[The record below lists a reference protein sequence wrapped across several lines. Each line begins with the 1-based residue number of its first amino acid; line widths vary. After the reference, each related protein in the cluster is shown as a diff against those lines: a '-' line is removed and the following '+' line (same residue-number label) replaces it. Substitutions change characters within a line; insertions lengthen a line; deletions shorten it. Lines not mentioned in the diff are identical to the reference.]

1 MPIDPSI
8 PLQAKGVQLESPANQ
23 LNMMASAAKLNEYTR
38 SVDEQ
43 NALRDLIKSG
53 VDIKSPEARQ
63 KMYEIS
69 PEMGIKFEK
78 SQADLNK
85 SALEGK
91 KLGVEIGAKQMDA
104 FRERMGNLAFNPSNA
119 NIQAHLEDAVLKGEI
134 TPQEAQQRLTATTS
148 IPMDKRA
155 NYFTEMGVKTEERY
169 KMNTVSAAQQQTADI
184 SKRGQD
190 LTYKAATQPVF
201 NEAVGGFV
209 TRPTAANPSSTVIPL
224 ANPEDTKKGKETE
237 KGKNLVSDVATQM
250 GNSYLT
256 LQQTGGIKSTQ
267 KGAAANIAAASQ
279 SSMLGQLGGAA
290 LGTPEQAERDFIK
303 SQRPL
308 LVQAIVK
315 ATGMS
320 ATQIN
325 SNVELKNL
333 LDAATDPSKGYETN
347 AKSLNLINKRF
358 GTGAEVIPVNIGGG
372 SNIDALL
379 EKYK

>member
-1 MPIDPSI
+1 ME
-8 PLQAKGVQLESPANQ
+8 LQKSQLESKKGQVELEAN
-23 LNMMASAAKLNEYTR
+23 LMK
-38 SVDEQ
+38 
-43 NALRDLIKSG
+43 NARNTLAPINDQGTYDLW
-53 VDIKSPEARQ
+53 RQ
-63 KMYEIS
+63 KTIS
-69 PEMGIKFEK
+69 QLPGVAPFLPAKF
-78 SQADLNK
+78 D
-85 SALEGK
+85 
-91 KLGVEIGAKQMDA
+91 
-104 FRERMGNLAFNPSNA
+104 
-119 NIQAHLEDAVLKGEI
+119 
-134 TPQEAQQRLTATTS
+134 
-148 IPMDKRA
+148 DK
-155 NYFTEMGVKTEERY
+155 VKTSLMLEADKY
-169 KMNTVSAAQQQTADI
+169 IAQTQLSTNQAAQLGLT
-184 SKRGQD
+184 KRGQD
-190 LTYKAATQPVF
+190 LTYSAATQPVF
-201 NEAVGGFV
+201 SESAGGFF
-209 TRPTAANPSSTVIPL
+209 TRPTGGKEATFVEPTGMEN
-224 ANPEDTKKGKETE
+224 TKKGKEKQT
-237 KGKNLVSDVATQM
+237 GKELVSDVATQM

-358 GTGAEVIPVNIGGG
+358 GTGAEVIPVNTGGG

>member
-8 PLQAKGVQLESPANQ
+8 AMGVRPVQTPNMLANYAQAQE
-23 LNMMASAAKLNEYTR
+23 LN
-38 SVDEQ
+38 V
-43 NALRDLIKSG
+43 NAL
-53 VDIKSPEARQ
+53 
-63 KMYEIS
+63 KM
-69 PEMGIKFEK
+69 
-78 SQADLNK
+78 
-85 SALEGK
+85 
-91 KLGVEIGAKQMDA
+91 
-104 FRERMGNLAFNPSNA
+104 
-119 NIQAHLEDAVLKGEI
+119 
-134 TPQEAQQRLTATTS
+134 QEAQQSIEDRNFMRGLDPSSPEYINKIASRNPELAVKLQKGRMEARTAELDQRTKIGTLLKASATPVIANPTFENAVMALQNFSKATGDDVTAEFNNLQKIGNNPEAIKKWAMGHALSGDQILAQTDLNANQKAQLGLT
-148 IPMDKRA
+148 
-155 NYFTEMGVKTEERY
+155 
-169 KMNTVSAAQQQTADI
+169 
-184 SKRGQD
+184 KRGQD
-190 LTYKAATQPVF
+190 LTYSAATQPIF

-358 GTGAEVIPVNIGGG
+358 GTGAEVIPVNTGGG